1 MKGAIFMSKRSRTST
16 ERKQETKE
24 KIKILTDGE
33 SLRTYI
39 NEINKIELL
48 SREEEDDLARRMASG
63 DEKAKEKL
71 INANLRFVVKIA
83 KKYMNKGLPLV
94 DLINEGNMGLI
105 MACKKFDYKKGYH
118 FISYAVWWIRQ
129 SIAKAIAEQ
138 VGMIRLPLNRYLQL
152 AKIKKVQK
160 EKNISDD
167 EIDAEE
173 IADFLNTKEDY
184 ITDILKASKSYV
196 SLDNPVANDKKEI
209 RLEDVLL
216 DTKNREPVDVLYE
229 KNLKEVIN
237 TTLKT
242 LTEREQLILKH
253 RFGLDNHEELSLSE
267 IGKMFNLTKER
278 IRQIEKKAIR
288 RLRHKSRSQYLKKY
302 LLS

>member
-1 MKGAIFMSKRSRTST
+1 MKNSLNVPKKVKKRKEQIRTVS
-16 ERKQETKE
+16 
-24 KIKILTDGE
+24 DGE
-33 SLRTYI
+33 SLKTYI
-39 NEINKIELL
+39 NEINKIPLL
-48 SREEEDDLARRMASG
+48 TREEEDFLARRMDEG
-63 DEKAKEKL
+63 DLEARERL

-105 MACKKFDYKKGYH
+105 MACKKFDFRKGYH

-152 AKIKKVQK
+152 AKIKKIQK
-160 EKNISDD
+160 ERNINDD
-167 EIDAEE
+167 EINTSEF
-173 IADFLNTKEDY
+173 ADYLNTKEDY
-184 ITDILKASKSYV
+184 VNDILKASKSYV
-196 SLDNPVANDKKEI
+196 SLDNPVAHDKKEI
-209 RLEDVLL
+209 KLEDVLL
-216 DTKNREPVDVLYE
+216 DKKNKEPVESLYE
-229 KNLKEVIN
+229 RDLKDVIN
-237 TTLKT
+237 ATLMT

-288 RLRHKSRSQYLKKY
+288 RLRHPSRSRYLRKY
-302 LLS
+302 LIA

>member
-1 MKGAIFMSKRSRTST
+1 MQKKPKKKRETVRTVS
-16 ERKQETKE
+16 
-24 KIKILTDGE
+24 DGE
-33 SLRTYI
+33 SLKTYI
-39 NEINKIELL
+39 NEINKIPLL
-48 SREEEDDLARRMASG
+48 SREEEDFLAQRM
-63 DEKAKEKL
+63 DEGSIEAREKL

-105 MACKKFDYKKGYH
+105 MACKKFDFRKGYH

-152 AKIKKVQK
+152 AKIKKLQK
-160 EKNISDD
+160 EKNINDD
-167 EIDAEE
+167 EINTSEF
-173 IADFLNTKEDY
+173 ADYLNTKEDY
-184 ITDILKASKSYV
+184 VNDILKASKSYV
-196 SLDNPVANDKKEI
+196 SLDNPVAHDKKEI
-209 RLEDVLL
+209 KLEDVLL
-216 DTKNREPVDVLYE
+216 DQKNKEPVESLYE
-229 KNLKEVIN
+229 RDLKDVIN
-237 TTLKT
+237 ATLQT
-242 LTEREQLILKH
+242 LTEREQRILKH

-288 RLRHKSRSQYLKKY
+288 RLRHPSRSRYLRKY
-302 LLS
+302 LIS

>member
-1 MKGAIFMSKRSRTST
+1 MKNSINVSKKSKKKREQIRTVS
-16 ERKQETKE
+16 
-24 KIKILTDGE
+24 DGE
-33 SLRTYI
+33 SLKTYI
-39 NEINKIELL
+39 NEINKIPLL
-48 SREEEDDLARRMASG
+48 TREEEDYLAKRMDEGDLEARES
-63 DEKAKEKL
+63 L
-71 INANLRFVVKIA
+71 ISANLRFVVKIA

-105 MACKKFDYKKGYH
+105 MACKKFDYRKGYH

-152 AKIKKVQK
+152 AKIKKIQK
-160 EKNISDD
+160 ERNINDD
-167 EIDAEE
+167 EINTSEFANY
-173 IADFLNTKEDY
+173 LNTKEDY
-184 ITDILKASKSYV
+184 VNDILKASKSYV
-196 SLDNPVANDKKEI
+196 SLDNPVAHDKKEI
-209 RLEDVLL
+209 KLEDVLL
-216 DTKNREPVDVLYE
+216 DQKNKEPVESLYE
-229 KNLKEVIN
+229 KDLKDIIN
-237 TTLKT
+237 FTLKT

-288 RLRHKSRSQYLKKY
+288 RLRHPSRSRYLRKY
-302 LLS
+302 LIA

>member
-1 MKGAIFMSKRSRTST
+1 MATKTASSKSKSAKDRVKVLS
-16 ERKQETKE
+16 
-24 KIKILTDGE
+24 DGE

-39 NEINKIELL
+39 NEINRIPLL
-48 SREEEDDLARRMASG
+48 TREQEDDLARRMAA
-63 DEKAKEKL
+63 DDDDAKESL

-105 MACKKFDYKKGYH
+105 MACKKFDYRKGFH

-167 EIDAEE
+167 ELDAEE

-184 ITDILKASKSYV
+184 INDILKASKSYV
-196 SLDNPVANDKKEI
+196 SLDNPVASDKKEI

-216 DTKNREPVDVLYE
+216 DTKNREPVEVLYE
-229 KNLKEVIN
+229 KDLKEVIN
-237 TTLKT
+237 QTLSF
-242 LTEREQLILKH
+242 LSEREQLILKH

-288 RLRHKSRSQYLKKY
+288 RLRHPSRSRYLRKY
-302 LLS
+302 LYHSN

>member
-1 MKGAIFMSKRSRTST
+1 MSKRSRTST

>member
-1 MKGAIFMSKRSRTST
+1 MKNSLNISKKSKKKREQIRTVS
-16 ERKQETKE
+16 
-24 KIKILTDGE
+24 DGE
-33 SLRTYI
+33 SLKTYI
-39 NEINKIELL
+39 NEINKIPLL
-48 SREEEDDLARRMASG
+48 SREEEDSLARRMDKG
-63 DEKAKEKL
+63 DPDAREQL

-105 MACKKFDYKKGYH
+105 MACKKFDFRKGYH

-152 AKIKKVQK
+152 AKIKKIQK
-160 EKNISDD
+160 ERNINDD
-167 EIDAEE
+167 EINTSEF
-173 IADFLNTKEDY
+173 ADYLNTKEDY
-184 ITDILKASKSYV
+184 VNDILKASKSYV
-196 SLDNPVANDKKEI
+196 SLDNPVAHDKKEI
-209 RLEDVLL
+209 KLEDVLL
-216 DTKNREPVDVLYE
+216 DQKNKEPVESLYE
-229 KNLKEVIN
+229 KDLKDVIN
-237 TTLKT
+237 STLQT

-288 RLRHKSRSQYLKKY
+288 RLRHPSRSRYLRKF
-302 LLS
+302 LIA

>member
-1 MKGAIFMSKRSRTST
+1 MKNSLNLSKKNKKKKEQIRTVS
-16 ERKQETKE
+16 
-24 KIKILTDGE
+24 DGE
-33 SLRTYI
+33 SLKTYI
-39 NEINKIELL
+39 NEINKIPLL
-48 SREEEDDLARRMASG
+48 SREEEDKLARRMDKG
-63 DEKAKEKL
+63 DLDAREKL

-105 MACKKFDYKKGYH
+105 MACKKFDFRKGYH

-152 AKIKKVQK
+152 AKIKKIQK
-160 EKNISDD
+160 ERNINDD
-167 EIDAEE
+167 EINTSEF
-173 IADFLNTKEDY
+173 ADYLNTKEDY
-184 ITDILKASKSYV
+184 VNDILKASKSYV
-196 SLDNPVANDKKEI
+196 SLDNPVAHDKKEI
-209 RLEDVLL
+209 KLEDVLL
-216 DTKNREPVDVLYE
+216 DQKNKEPVESLYE
-229 KNLKEVIN
+229 KDLKDVIN
-237 TTLKT
+237 STLQT

-288 RLRHKSRSQYLKKY
+288 RLRHPSRSRYLRKF
-302 LLS
+302 LIA

>member
-1 MKGAIFMSKRSRTST
+1 MKNR
-16 ERKQETKE
+16 ERKREKEKKE
-24 KIKILTDGE
+24 KIKVLTDGE

-39 NEINKIELL
+39 NEINKIPLL
-48 SREEEDDLARRMASG
+48 TREEEDDLARRMAQG
-63 DEKAKEKL
+63 DDKAKEKL
-71 INANLRFVVKIA
+71 INSNLRFVVKIA

-160 EKNISDD
+160 ERNINDD

-184 ITDILKASKSYV
+184 INDILKASKSYV

-216 DTKNREPVDVLYE
+216 DTKNREPVDVIYE
-229 KNLKEVIN
+229 KNLTEVIN
-237 TTLKT
+237 QTLQT

-288 RLRHKSRSQYLKKY
+288 RLRHPSRSRYLRKY
-302 LLS
+302 LHN

>member
-1 MKGAIFMSKRSRTST
+1 MKNSISVIKKSKKKSQQIRTVS
-16 ERKQETKE
+16 
-24 KIKILTDGE
+24 DGE
-33 SLRTYI
+33 SLKTYI
-39 NEINKIELL
+39 NEINKIPLL
-48 SREEEDDLARRMASG
+48 SREEEDYMAKRMDVGCLEARER
-63 DEKAKEKL
+63 L

-105 MACKKFDYKKGYH
+105 MACKKFDYRKGYH

-152 AKIKKVQK
+152 AKIKKIQK
-160 EKNISDD
+160 EKNINDD
-167 EIDAEE
+167 EINTSEFANY
-173 IADFLNTKEDY
+173 LNTKEDY
-184 ITDILKASKSYV
+184 VNDILKASKSYV
-196 SLDNPVANDKKEI
+196 SLDNPVAHDKKEI
-209 RLEDVLL
+209 KLEDVLL
-216 DTKNREPVDVLYE
+216 DQKNKEPVESLYE
-229 KNLKEVIN
+229 KDLKDIIN
-237 TTLKT
+237 ATLGT
-242 LTEREQLILKH
+242 LTEREQKILKH

-288 RLRHKSRSQYLKKY
+288 RLRHPSRSRYLRKY
-302 LLS
+302 LIS